1 MSTYYRPSE
10 PIAISEIEEK
20 CKDDFKVL
28 YRYDDQDGQWFR
40 DNDGNFLHFA
50 LNEDKKVIDIFR
62 YGGNNPEFIFDTLSN
77 CFDVYIISEY
87 DEDYDDYAHED
98 TPVSTVTVDMSD
110 TLGGNA

>member
-40 DNDGNFLHFA
+40 DNDGNFVHFA
-50 LNEDKKVIDIFR
+50 LNEDKEVIDI
-62 YGGNNPEFIFDTLSN
+62 PEFILDTLSN
-77 CFDVYIISEY
+77 RFDVYIISEY
-87 DEDYDDYAHED
+87 DEDYEDYAHEE
-98 TPVSTVTVDMSD
+98 TPVSTITVDMSD
-110 TLGGNA
+110 TLNNKEL

>member
-28 YRYDDQDGQWFR
+28 YRYDDQNGQWFR

-50 LNEDKKVIDIFR
+50 LNEDKEVIEKSPKILNFLDDESNFFFEAVL
-62 YGGNNPEFIFDTLSN
+62 NNLKKLNI
-77 CFDVYIISEY
+77 
-87 DEDYDDYAHED
+87 
-98 TPVSTVTVDMSD
+98 
-110 TLGGNA
+110 

>member
-50 LNEDKKVIDIFR
+50 LNEDKEVIDIFR
-62 YGGNNPEFIFDTLSN
+62 YGGNNPDFILDTLSN
-77 CFDVYIISEY
+77 RFDVSIISEY
-87 DEDYDDYAHED
+87 DEDYEDYADKD
-98 TPVSTVTVDMSD
+98 TPVSAIN
-110 TLGGNA
+110 LFHLYGERGNA